1 MVIPVGNVKDD
12 WWSTFIAFI
21 GACVN
26 VPSDGKFQNIPI
38 PVMSYAVSVGK
49 IVKKIHIYP
58 NSSDE
63 YTFQIQFGRCI
74 GFRGLQ

>member
-1 MVIPVGNVKDD
+1 MEIPVGNVNDD

-26 VPSDGKFQNIPI
+26 VAYEGKFQNIPI

-49 IVKKIHIYP
+49 IVKKNPHLTQLFLRAHLSERI
-58 NSSDE
+58 
-63 YTFQIQFGRCI
+63 
-74 GFRGLQ
+74 